1 MTGHEAGVLT
11 VAAGTWDGGTA
22 TRRVRGSLRTDLRAA
37 AVDAAVAGVLSAAM
51 FGVLV
56 LRVRS
61 GVDAAL
67 VEMPSMA
74 RGGGLWPYTLSQ
86 AFGFATMLWAWGTI
100 LLGLSLPT
108 GIWRGRPQ
116 ARQAV
121 ERLHRSTSLTVIAL
135 MVAHA
140 GLLIWDHMG
149 DTPVSVF
156 VPGNETYAPGRLPT
170 ALGIVALYLAVV
182 VGPSF
187 YLRERLPKRA
197 WAVTHR
203 YVIPAVYAL
212 GVWHTFLYGSDVKA
226 NSPLFV
232 ILWAMQLPVIALFGA
247 RLLAGARRH
256 DSSRPA
262 VVIATVVIAGL
273 VSVAVW
279 AGIHTTAMT
288 GMSMANTWLP
298 AWLRILAS
306 GAFVVVLLIHVRHLV
321 TASPRG
327 RVWHAGHVLMALG
340 MIDMVAPTSGMLV
353 PAWAGEVIFSGAAL
367 AVAGFAL
374 SESARAERARGRR
387 LGWLWPVV
395 GIDLAAMVWMFAMP
409 APRLGWLTG
418 LLVGWFALQATGW
431 ATGRLDTA
439 TDPGICRSAHRVS
452 VRATLAV
459 MAMGMAYM
467 FLAMQLGMNP
477 MPGYLPSMAGM

>member
-11 VAAGTWDGGTA
+11 VAVGARDDGTA
-22 TRRVRGSLRTDLRAA
+22 TRRVRRSLRADLRAT
-37 AVDAAVAGVLSAAM
+37 AVDAAVAVVLSAAM

-56 LRVRS
+56 ARVRS

-74 RGGGLWPYTLSQ
+74 RDGGLWPYTLSQ
-86 AFGFATMLWAWGTI
+86 AFGFAAMLWAWATI

-116 ARQAV
+116 TRQLV

-135 MVAHA
+135 IVAHA
-140 GLLIWDHMG
+140 TLLIWDHMG
-149 DTPVSVF
+149 DTPLSVF

-170 ALGIVALYLAVV
+170 TLGIVALYLAVV
-182 VGPSF
+182 AGPSF
-187 YLRERLPKRA
+187 SLRERLPKRA

-212 GVWHTFLYGSDVKA
+212 GVWHTFLYGSDVKVD
-226 NSPLFV
+226 SPLFV

-247 RLLAGARRH
+247 RLLAGARRRE
-256 DSSRPA
+256 SARYVLAA
-262 VVIATVVIAGL
+262 VVIAGM
-273 VSVAVW
+273 VSVAVL
-279 AGIHTTAMT
+279 ASTHATAMT
-288 GMSMANTWLP
+288 GMSMMVNTWLP
-298 AWLRILAS
+298 VWLRVVAS
-306 GAFVVVLLIHVRHLV
+306 GAFAVVLLIHVRHLR
-321 TASPRG
+321 TAGPRG

-340 MIDMVAPTSGMLV
+340 MLDMVAPTTSMLV
-353 PAWAGEVIFSGAAL
+353 PAWAGEVIFAGAAL

-374 SESARAERARGRR
+374 SEFFRAELARGRR

-395 GIDLAAMVWMFAMP
+395 GVDLAAMVWMFAMP

-439 TDPGICRSAHRVS
+439 AEPDVCRSTHRVS

-459 MAMGMAYM
+459 MAVGMAYM
-467 FLAMQLGMNP
+467 FLAMQLGMSP
-477 MPGYLPSMAGM
+477 MLGHLPSMAGM

>member
-11 VAAGTWDGGTA
+11 AAVASTRDGTA
-22 TRRVRGSLRTDLRAA
+22 TRPVRRSLRADLRAA

-86 AFGFATMLWAWGTI
+86 AFGFAAMLWAWGTI

-108 GIWRGRPQ
+108 GIWRGRPRT
-116 ARQAV
+116 RQAV

-135 MVAHA
+135 MAAHA
-140 GLLIWDHMG
+140 TLLIWDHMG
-149 DTPVSVF
+149 DTPLSVF
-156 VPGNETYAPGRLPT
+156 VPGNETYAPGQLPT
-170 ALGIVALYLAVV
+170 SLGIVALYLAVV
-182 VGPSF
+182 GGPSF
-187 YLRERLPKRA
+187 YLRERLGPRV
-197 WAVTHR
+197 WRVTHR

-226 NSPLFV
+226 TSPLFV

-247 RLLAGARRH
+247 RLMAGARRRET
-256 DSSRPA
+256 SRYA
-262 VVIATVVIAGL
+262 LAAVVIAGL

-279 AGIHTTAMT
+279 AGTHATAMT
-288 GMSMANTWLP
+288 GMSMMANSWLP
-298 AWLRILAS
+298 VWLRVVAS
-306 GAFVVVLLIHVRHLV
+306 GAFVVVLLTHVRHLV
-321 TASPRG
+321 TAGPRG

-340 MIDMVAPTSGMLV
+340 MLDMVAPTTGILV
-353 PAWAGEVIFSGAAL
+353 PAWAGEVIFAGAAL
-367 AVAGFAL
+367 AVAGFVG
-374 SESARAERARGRR
+374 AELARGRR

-395 GIDLAAMVWMFAMP
+395 GVDLAAMVWMFAMP

-439 TDPGICRSAHRVS
+439 ADPDVCRSAHRVS

-459 MAMGMAYM
+459 MGVGMAYM
-467 FLAMQLGMNP
+467 FLAMQLGMSP
-477 MPGYLPSMAGM
+477 MPGHLPSM